1 MAREGLSFDVTLRR
15 NSARRKLQEKGFLL
29 GAFVEI
35 AAPEV
40 VEILGAAGMDFAVID
55 QEHGALAPETV
66 AGMIRAASSSDIAPL
81 VRVRDNAAGPILEA
95 LDLGA
100 AGLHVP
106 QIGSRAA
113 AAAAV
118 RYTRYPPAGERGF
131 NPFVRAWSFGAAP
144 VEEDVL
150 TVLHIEADRAVTSAE
165 DIVSVPGVD
174 VAFLGPYDLSMTL
187 GIPGQV
193 TDERVRA
200 AMREVGA
207 VVARHG
213 VALGTYANTVEHA
226 EIWLR
231 EGVQY
236 LACGVDQ
243 NLLLRAAGDIC
254 RQVAAL
260 RAAPAAPTQG
270 PST

>member
-1 MAREGLSFDVTLRR
+1 LILKHTSAKAKLR
-15 NSARRKLQEKGFLL
+15 EKGFLL

-35 AAPEV
+35 AAPEI
-40 VEILGAAGMDFAVID
+40 VEILGAAGLDFAVID
-55 QEHGALAPETV
+55 EEHGALDPQTV
-66 AGMIRAASSSDIAPL
+66 AAMIRASASSEIAPIL
-81 VRVRDNAAGPILEA
+81 RVRENAPGPILQA

-106 QIGSRAA
+106 QIGSREQAE
-113 AAAAV
+113 AAV

-150 TVLHIEADRAVTSAE
+150 LVLHLEAGQAVSAAE
-165 DIVSVPGVD
+165 DILSVPGID

-193 TDERVRA
+193 THERVRA
-200 AMREVGA
+200 ALRAVGEVA
-207 VVARHG
+207 ARHG
-213 VALGTYANTVEHA
+213 VALGAYANTVDHA
-226 EIWLR
+226 DLWLQQ
-231 EGVQY
+231 GVRY

-243 NLLLRAAGDIC
+243 NILLRAAQDI
-254 RQVAAL
+254 RRRVDEKRL
-260 RAAPAAPTQG
+260 
-270 PST
+270 

>member
-1 MAREGLSFDVTLRR
+1 MAGEGLSFGVILRR
-15 NSARRKLQEKGFLL
+15 NSARARLREKGFLL

-35 AAPEV
+35 AAPEI

-55 QEHGALAPETV
+55 EEHGALDPQTA
-66 AGMIRAASSSDIAPL
+66 AGMIRAAGSTEICPL
-81 VRVRDNAAGPILEA
+81 VRVRENAPGPILEA

-100 AGLHVP
+100 AGLHIP
-106 QIGSRAA
+106 QIASRGQAE
-113 AAAAV
+113 AAV

-150 TVLHIEADRAVTSAE
+150 VVLHIEAGQAVSAAE
-165 DIVSVPGVD
+165 EILSVPGID

-193 TDERVRA
+193 TDQRVRE
-200 AMREVGA
+200 AMRAVGA
-207 VVARHG
+207 VAARHG
-213 VALGTYANTVEHA
+213 VSLGTYANTVDHTEL
-226 EIWLR
+226 WLK
-231 EGVQY
+231 EGVRY

-243 NLLLRAAGDIC
+243 NILLRAAGDIC
-254 RQVAAL
+254 RQVA
-260 RAAPAAPTQG
+260 RFVG
-270 PST
+270 KR

>member
-1 MAREGLSFDVTLRR
+1 VILRR
-15 NSARRKLQEKGFLL
+15 NSARARLRQKGFLL

-55 QEHGALAPETV
+55 AEHGALNPETV
-66 AGMIRAASSSDIAPL
+66 AGMIRAAASTDICPI
-81 VRVRDNAAGPILEA
+81 VRVRENAPGPVLEA

-100 AGLHVP
+100 TGLHIP
-106 QIGSRAA
+106 QIAA
-113 AAAAV
+113 REQAAAAV

-131 NPFVRAWSFGAAP
+131 NPFVRAWSFGGAP

-150 TVLHIEADRAVTSAE
+150 VVLHIEAGPAVTAAE
-165 DIVSVPGVD
+165 EILSVPGVD

-193 TDERVRA
+193 TDERVREA
-200 AMREVGA
+200 LRAVGA
-207 VVARHG
+207 VAARRG

-226 EIWLR
+226 ELWLK
-231 EGVQY
+231 EGVRY

-243 NLLLRAAGDIC
+243 NILLRAAGDIC
-254 RQVAAL
+254 RQIAGRTAK
-260 RAAPAAPTQG
+260 
-270 PST
+270 S